1 MSAAIGKHGPVPTQ
15 FSSEEWQARCDLAAC
30 YRLIDMYG
38 WSDFFGTHISLR
50 IPGTDEFLLNPF
62 GMLFEEITA
71 SSLIK
76 VDQDGNGQIEY
87 SEFLAH
93 ALTIITTNAKIKVG
107 SRGWLVLYPSPL
119 FPSRAAFWPL
129 LAGFEARQPL
139 LNPWQGQGRKKKPTT
154 ETTSRTTAPTSR
166 GPRRWGGNPATPTAS
181 SGHPPTRKTDFLLAL
196 TFSARHAALLVVLA
210 VQLALV
216 VVVGA
221 ARATAPVADPGWVPG
236 LVSRL
241 DGQHEVLGEAGLLCR
256 RR

>member
-1 MSAAIGKHGPVPTQ
+1 M
-15 FSSEEWQARCDLAAC
+15 
-30 YRLIDMYG
+30 
-38 WSDFFGTHISLR
+38 
-50 IPGTDEFLLNPF
+50 
-62 GMLFEEITA
+62 
-71 SSLIK
+71 
-76 VDQDGNGQIEY
+76 
-87 SEFLAH
+87 
-93 ALTIITTNAKIKVG
+93 
-107 SRGWLVLYPSPL
+107 LYPSPL

-166 GPRRWGGNPATPTAS
+166 GLRRWGGRHPTPPAS
-181 SGHPPTRKTDFLLAL
+181 LSHPPTRKTDFLLAL

>member
-1 MSAAIGKHGPVPTQ
+1 M
-15 FSSEEWQARCDLAAC
+15 
-30 YRLIDMYG
+30 
-38 WSDFFGTHISLR
+38 
-50 IPGTDEFLLNPF
+50 
-62 GMLFEEITA
+62 
-71 SSLIK
+71 
-76 VDQDGNGQIEY
+76 
-87 SEFLAH
+87 
-93 ALTIITTNAKIKVG
+93 
-107 SRGWLVLYPSPL
+107 LYPSPL

-166 GPRRWGGNPATPTAS
+166 GPRRWGGNPATPNAS

-221 ARATAPVADPGWVPG
+221 AHATAPVVGLWWVPG
-236 LVSRL
+236 LAPCPRQYTRSPNIC
-241 DGQHEVLGEAGLLCR
+241 DGRSACYGRRSEDEVTRRMSAILGEYSPAGQGCTRHFSVPPLEYKNLTSYKKYR
-256 RR
+256 PEFGLNILESRNSRFKK

>member
-1 MSAAIGKHGPVPTQ
+1 MG
-15 FSSEEWQARCDLAAC
+15 FCC
-30 YRLIDMYG
+30 C
-38 WSDFFGTHISLR
+38 
-50 IPGTDEFLLNPF
+50 LLNKSP
-62 GMLFEEITA
+62 
-71 SSLIK
+71 K
-76 VDQDGNGQIEY
+76 RVDKARPAYWVHKNYI
-87 SEFLAH
+87 
-93 ALTIITTNAKIKVG
+93 ALPGAIPNLGPCFDHHHNECKNK
-107 SRGWLVLYPSPL
+107 GWLVLYPSPL

-221 ARATAPVADPGWVPG
+221 AHATAPVVGLWWVPG

-241 DGQHEVLGEAGLLCR
+241 DGQHKALGEAHLLCR
-256 RR
+256 GRQARAGEPPRGSVSRPARSTRS

>member
-1 MSAAIGKHGPVPTQ
+1 MKRRLAVPCCSVAPAPAAFGCRPASPAHG
-15 FSSEEWQARCDLAAC
+15 
-30 YRLIDMYG
+30 
-38 WSDFFGTHISLR
+38 
-50 IPGTDEFLLNPF
+50 
-62 GMLFEEITA
+62 
-71 SSLIK
+71 SSLSLCRGSA
-76 VDQDGNGQIEY
+76 VRGGRGDSPPCASPRRWLPGGSLLLCCCCTCAPTRERRENERTPP
-87 SEFLAH
+87 SVLCSSFRPLAW
-93 ALTIITTNAKIKVG
+93 
-107 SRGWLVLYPSPL
+107 RRPW
-119 FPSRAAFWPL
+119 RAAFWPL

>member
-1 MSAAIGKHGPVPTQ
+1 MAPDCRTRRQSSRTVPGGPLRVTLRTNFLPGIGPSGCNFLLRECKMLLK
-15 FSSEEWQARCDLAAC
+15 C
-30 YRLIDMYG
+30 
-38 WSDFFGTHISLR
+38 FFG
-50 IPGTDEFLLNPF
+50 
-62 GMLFEEITA
+62 
-71 SSLIK
+71 IK
-76 VDQDGNGQIEY
+76 T
-87 SEFLAH
+87 L
-93 ALTIITTNAKIKVG
+93 TTNAKIKVG

-221 ARATAPVADPGWVPG
+221 AHATAPVVGLWWVPG

-241 DGQHEVLGEAGLLCR
+241 DGQHKALGEAHLLCR
-256 RR
+256 GRQARAGEPPRGSVSRPARSTRS

>member
-1 MSAAIGKHGPVPTQ
+1 M
-15 FSSEEWQARCDLAAC
+15 
-30 YRLIDMYG
+30 
-38 WSDFFGTHISLR
+38 
-50 IPGTDEFLLNPF
+50 
-62 GMLFEEITA
+62 
-71 SSLIK
+71 
-76 VDQDGNGQIEY
+76 
-87 SEFLAH
+87 
-93 ALTIITTNAKIKVG
+93 
-107 SRGWLVLYPSPL
+107 LYPSPL

-139 LNPWQGQGRKKKPTT
+139 LNPWQGQGRKKKTTT
-154 ETTSRTTAPTSR
+154 ETTSRTTAPTNR

-221 ARATAPVADPGWVPG
+221 ARATAPVADPGWVLG

-241 DGQHEVLGEAGLLCR
+241 DGQHEVLGEAGMVLRARFSADSTFWSLGGHYTKKR
-256 RR
+256 ATGM